1 MENSV
6 GIGLLGMGVVG
17 GGVAQVIGGKSE
29 ELAKMI
35 GAPPMLHGAL
45 VRDTTKPR
53 AANLPADSLTTRAD
67 DIIEHP
73 AINIVVEVMGGE
85 QPALDYILK
94 SISLGKHVVTANKEV
109 MAKHGADILRQAREQ
124 GV

>member
-1 MENSV
+1 MKQSV

-35 GAPPMLHGAL
+35 GAPPTLHGAL

-53 AANLPADSLTTRAD
+53 AANLPADLAH
-67 DIIEHP
+67 HP
-73 AINIVVEVMGGE
+73 
-85 QPALDYILK
+85 
-94 SISLGKHVVTANKEV
+94 
-109 MAKHGADILRQAREQ
+109 R
-124 GV
+124 